1 MLYDNKEFKISNL
14 ERATEVKVVEP
25 IVTPPVPTPV
35 VEQKI
40 VERSIPTCGAGTEDV
55 NGICQVMST
64 EEKTSSLKIYQSRR

>member
-1 MLYDNKEFKISNL
+1 MQ
-14 ERATEVKVVEP
+14 P
-25 IVTPPVPTPV
+25 IVTPPVATPV